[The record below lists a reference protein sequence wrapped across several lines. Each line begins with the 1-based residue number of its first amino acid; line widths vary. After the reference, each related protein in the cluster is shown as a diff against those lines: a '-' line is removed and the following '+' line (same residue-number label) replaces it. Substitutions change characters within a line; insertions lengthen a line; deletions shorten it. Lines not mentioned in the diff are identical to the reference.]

1 MGLDLKRW
9 FDFKPTSFAQFAL
22 SIPRKTAQPISGRVP
37 FFLVIAAIISGVAT
51 YVALTNTD
59 YLSTSPKI
67 VLVLINADIVL
78 LLLLGVVV
86 SRKLVEIWA
95 ARRRGLAGSRLH
107 VKLVMLFGL
116 LAVTPAIIMAVFS
129 VLFFD
134 FGLQAWFSDRVDR
147 ALNNSLAV
155 ADAYLKEHRKLI
167 SGDALSI
174 GKEFIADI
182 PLLQAG
188 APGANEKLTHL
199 TRLRSVPEAIIFDVN
214 HQILARSNLTFTLEF
229 EMIPQWAVE
238 RANGGD
244 VVVLA
249 NEGGDRVRALMI
261 LDRPTQT
268 FLYIGRF
275 VDPKVLNYHHETL
288 SAVNE
293 YNQLKG
299 KQSEIEIRF
308 ALIFALVALLLLLVA
323 IWVGLTFATQ
333 LSRPIRRLVMASE
346 KIRQGDLRAR
356 VDEDSS
362 EEELLSLSRS
372 FNRMAAQ
379 LESQRGDLVEVNL
392 QLDLRRQFTESVL
405 RGVSAG
411 VVGLNKSGKIN
422 LANRSA
428 AALLEVALE
437 DLEGKK
443 LMEVAPEMMPLF
455 KQVKGGVEPTC
466 EEQVTLSRHGVT
478 KTLLVRVVLQQEK
491 NQIQGYV
498 VTFDDMTDLL
508 AAQRKAAWS
517 DVARRI
523 AHEIKNPLTP
533 IQLSAERLQRK
544 YKDEIST
551 DPEVFEACTDT
562 IIRQVED
569 IGRMVDEFS
578 TFARMPLPVMATED
592 LAQLCERAL
601 FLQHNAHT
609 GLNLRFIPLDKPLLM
624 VCDRR
629 LITQAL
635 TNLLQNAIDSVYSI
649 LKENEQKEGVVAL
662 SLVVNDW
669 VRVIVQDNGKGLP
682 LEMIDRLTEPY
693 VTTKL
698 KGTGLGLAIVKKIME
713 DHGGRLLLTNIVEGG
728 ARVELLFPLSAMLSE

>member
-1 MGLDLKRW
+1 MALNIKKWL
-9 FDFKPTSFAQFAL
+9 DFKPTDFVQFAL
-22 SIPRKTAQPISGRVP
+22 SVPRRTARPISGRVP
-37 FFLVIAAIISGVAT
+37 LFLVIAAIISGVAT
-51 YVALTNTD
+51 YVALTNSD
-59 YLSTSPKI
+59 YLSSSPKI
-67 VLVLINADIVL
+67 ILVLINADIVL

-86 SRKLVEIWA
+86 SRKLVEVWA

-107 VKLVMLFGL
+107 VKLVMLFSL

-134 FGLQAWFSDRVDR
+134 FGLQSWFSDRVDR

-155 ADAYLKEHRKLI
+155 AEAYLKEHRKLI
-167 SGDALSI
+167 SADALSI
-174 GKEFIADI
+174 GKEFISDI

-199 TRLRSVPEAIIFDVN
+199 TRLRSVPEAVIFDAN

-229 EMIPQWAVE
+229 EMIPQWAME

-244 VVVLA
+244 VVILA
-249 NEGGDRVRALMI
+249 NEEGDRVRALMV

-299 KQSEIEIRF
+299 TQSEIEIRF

-411 VVGLNKSGKIN
+411 VVGLDKFGQIN

-428 AALLEVALE
+428 GALLEVPLE
-437 DLEGKK
+437 TLEGKK
-443 LMEVAPEMMPLF
+443 LSEVAPEMMGLF
-455 KQVKGGVEPTC
+455 KQVRETVEPTC
-466 EEQVTLSRHGVT
+466 EEEITLSRQGIT
-478 KTLLVRVVLQQEK
+478 KTLLVRIVPQREK
-491 NQIQGYV
+491 NQILGYV
-498 VTFDDMTDLL
+498 LTFDDMTDLL

-544 YKDEIST
+544 YKDEVVS
-551 DPEVFEACTDT
+551 DPEIFQTCTDT

-578 TFARMPLPVMATED
+578 TFARMPLPVMEAQNLT
-592 LAQLCERAL
+592 QLCERAL
-601 FLQHNAHT
+601 FLQNNAYT
-609 GLNLRFIPLDKPLLM
+609 GFNLRFLPLPEPVWLI
-624 VCDRR
+624 CDRR
-629 LITQAL
+629 LVTQAL

-649 LKENEQKEGVVAL
+649 LKEEEQKEGVVTL
-662 SLVVNDW
+662 SLVLDEW
-669 VRVIVQDNGKGLP
+669 VRVVVQDNGKGLP
-682 LEMIDRLTEPY
+682 LEMLDRLTEPY

-713 DHGGRLLLTNIVEGG
+713 DHGGRLLLTNIAEGG
-728 ARVELLFPLSAMLSE
+728 ARIELLFPLSSMLSK